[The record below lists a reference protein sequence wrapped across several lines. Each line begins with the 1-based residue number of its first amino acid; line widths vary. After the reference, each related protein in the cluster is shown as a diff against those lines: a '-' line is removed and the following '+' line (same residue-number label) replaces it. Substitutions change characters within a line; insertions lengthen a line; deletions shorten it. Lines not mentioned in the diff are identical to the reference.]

1 MDIGKAFSYVFE
13 DEQWISKVLLGGVI
27 LLIPIV
33 GWIAVSGYMIK
44 VAQNVAQGNPRPLPQ
59 WGEFGDHFMRGLY
72 AFVIGLVY
80 LIPVFVLE
88 GLFFCV
94 TGGLAAGTRR
104 GEGTAAGL
112 LGVCFVPLILIL
124 SLGLT
129 FVLYAALAR
138 YVATNTMSE
147 AFKFKEVIASVR
159 ANFTPWLMLWLVSL
173 LAGLVGGLG
182 LIACGIGVLFTSF
195 YGVCVQGHALGQTV
209 AQQGMMGNPYATQQV
224 PPVNYEPP
232 AMQ

>member
-33 GWIAVSGYMIK
+33 GWIAVSGYMVK

-94 TGGLAAGTRR
+94 TGGLEGSSWIAGRSRSSHVCVWPSVTGAAFAPFQR
-104 GEGTAAGL
+104 
-112 LGVCFVPLILIL
+112 VPW
-124 SLGLT
+124 
-129 FVLYAALAR
+129 AR
-138 YVATNTMSE
+138 QPGG
-147 AFKFKEVIASVR
+147 SVR
-159 ANFTPWLMLWLVSL
+159 R
-173 LAGLVGGLG
+173 
-182 LIACGIGVLFTSF
+182 
-195 YGVCVQGHALGQTV
+195 
-209 AQQGMMGNPYATQQV
+209 
-224 PPVNYEPP
+224 
-232 AMQ
+232 

>member
-33 GWIAVSGYMIK
+33 GWIAVSGYMVKI
-44 VAQNVAQGNPRPLPQ
+44 AQNVAQGNPRPLPQ

-104 GEGTAAGL
+104 GERTLRRPDAETDPASA
-112 LGVCFVPLILIL
+112 PL
-124 SLGLT
+124 
-129 FVLYAALAR
+129 R
-138 YVATNTMSE
+138 
-147 AFKFKEVIASVR
+147 R
-159 ANFTPWLMLWLVSL
+159 RRR
-173 LAGLVGGLG
+173 
-182 LIACGIGVLFTSF
+182 
-195 YGVCVQGHALGQTV
+195 
-209 AQQGMMGNPYATQQV
+209 
-224 PPVNYEPP
+224 
-232 AMQ
+232 